1 MRRLIVAAP
10 VLALVSSAAPARA
23 QDPSSETI
31 PGMQF
36 PWSHMPEISRRAGPL
51 GGVMVMGP
59 RVISDGTPQSDGAI
73 EYVQARMEAI
83 AGRVSPAEIPYR
95 LRPDAQRTCQEDG
108 CRATT
113 LSALV
118 TSVGGGCAVVAVIG
132 SPGTGPAHL
141 VPWAGDVRL
150 TRTTLA
156 FREPPESVTTVYDL
170 VPCAD
175 IAGRL
180 DDARVE
186 AAMRDVLVGRAPMAT
201 PVAPAPAAPVPT
213 PAPVSAPDDD
223 ASPWG

>member
-1 MRRLIVAAP
+1 
-10 VLALVSSAAPARA
+10 
-23 QDPSSETI
+23 
-31 PGMQF
+31 
-36 PWSHMPEISRRAGPL
+36 
-51 GGVMVMGP
+51 
-59 RVISDGTPQSDGAI
+59 
-73 EYVQARMEAI
+73 
-83 AGRVSPAEIPYR
+83 
-95 LRPDAQRTCQEDG
+95 
-108 CRATT
+108 
-113 LSALV
+113 
-118 TSVGGGCAVVAVIG
+118 
-132 SPGTGPAHL
+132 
-141 VPWAGDVRL
+141 L